1 MSSSRKKI
9 FLTPNGLYKCIN
21 KGCMKVT
28 PTLIL
33 TLTLTPIFIR
43 NIIMNKIMM
52 NRVIIIVVILY
63 FEIYVSIGHVV
74 RRRLMIGMTFKSFQ
88 HVLKVFISRK
98 QFDKWIDKFELII
111 YTLRIIIIKII
122 ILKLIEIYSN
132 FIFEI

>member
-1 MSSSRKKI
+1 
-9 FLTPNGLYKCIN
+9 
-21 KGCMKVT
+21 MKV
-28 PTLIL
+28 TLIL

-74 RRRLMIGMTFKSFQ
+74 KRRLMIGMTFKSFQ

-98 QFDKWIDKFELII
+98 
-111 YTLRIIIIKII
+111 
-122 ILKLIEIYSN
+122 
-132 FIFEI
+132 